1 MMSTDLT
8 NHSFKV
14 VTGNKS
20 NLFHFESG
28 YQSKIFR
35 VVLSDR
41 QIHWNSIHTDK
52 ETVFVV

>member
-1 MMSTDLT
+1 MMFTNLI

-14 VTGNKS
+14 VTGSKS
-20 NLFHFESG
+20 SLFHFESG
-28 YQSKIFR
+28 YQSKSFR

-52 ETVFVV
+52 ETVFVL

>member
-1 MMSTDLT
+1 MMRTNST

-20 NLFHFESG
+20 SLFHFESG
-28 YQSKIFR
+28 YQSKIFLE
-35 VVLSDR
+35 VLSDS

-52 ETVFVV
+52 E